1 VDLFLVSGTTV
12 VSFDTTD
19 NLGDD
24 AVAAVQAPFTG
35 TFNIAISLCAGP
47 PPTLMKWMASFGS
60 ASSIEYDTK
69 SSTSWGH
76 KNQEFTAGVGAAFF
90 TNTPEFGQDP
100 PLLEPFSSRGG
111 TPVLFEVDGTRKT
124 EPRVLEQPR
133 FVATDGC
140 INTFFGQVDNFPPN
154 GIGSYFFGTS
164 AAAPNAAAV
173 AILMLQANPN
183 LTPTELYTILQETAI
198 DMKTPGF
205 DFDSGF
211 GYIDA
216 LAAVEAAT
224 SPTTSISTSMSTS
237 TSTPPEETTTSTS
250 TTTPPEETTSTT
262 STPPGIVGTS
272 FSCFNVG
279 DLDPFNVTDELGNT
293 GADGLKDILEYHN
306 TFVADAC
313 ETILNMID
321 DVDCVSNY
329 EELMCSLEA
338 GYDDIDV
345 CANSVIEFPL
355 YIGTGSD
362 VRSTAYAAPV
372 LTLPKKFKMNCPS
385 CNCGFARKFA
395 FPILDQLAPFCPFFG
410 VGIDSKYTIEGF
422 TYFTSIPEGPDDVII
437 DEVDPANN
445 VFELLYNKTLET
457 PSQFNVFNMNS
468 FTSDSAEDRDMLGNL
483 TTIKT
488 KAESKA
494 TTKCGSRGRRRA
506 IAKFD
511 FDEGFYDSVV
521 DGNARRLVGVVDTT
535 KMSKS
540 NRKQLRT
547 GRLQEVE
554 AVEEG
559 DLLFCNDTFYE
570 ANYTTYIYPPEYA
583 ATVVGPDVTESTAAQ
598 YIIKAWDANGDGF
611 VNCTESMMK
620 CNEFL
625 AKYGAT
631 EVTVDTFFSLFTP

>member
-1 VDLFLVSGTTV
+1 
-12 VSFDTTD
+12 
-19 NLGDD
+19 
-24 AVAAVQAPFTG
+24 
-35 TFNIAISLCAGP
+35 
-47 PPTLMKWMASFGS
+47 
-60 ASSIEYDTK
+60 
-69 SSTSWGH
+69 
-76 KNQEFTAGVGAAFF
+76 
-90 TNTPEFGQDP
+90 
-100 PLLEPFSSRGG
+100 
-111 TPVLFEVDGTRKT
+111 
-124 EPRVLEQPR
+124 
-133 FVATDGC
+133 
-140 INTFFGQVDNFPPN
+140 
-154 GIGSYFFGTS
+154 
-164 AAAPNAAAV
+164 
-173 AILMLQANPN
+173 
-183 LTPTELYTILQETAI
+183 
-198 DMKTPGF
+198 MKTPGF

-437 DEVDPANN
+437 DEVDPTNN

-559 DLLFCNDTFYE
+559 DLIFCNDTFYE

-583 ATVVGPDVTESTAAQ
+583 ATAVGPDVTESTAAQ